1 MKRPWLVRPDTGMQ
15 LSDGTM
21 IEFVSREALV
31 EAFMDALAI
40 IDRAGG
46 VLSIVAGRVPTDV
59 PGEMLTNGL
68 MIEWKERAH
77 ATTSPERATQVVA
90 PPPPDPDPTPQELEA
105 RLEAEVEIP
114 HRSAFGEAA
123 PDGLDPSTLDEVDE
137 SSIPESVR

>member
-1 MKRPWLVRPDTGMQ
+1 VKRPWLVRPDTGMQ

-31 EAFMDALAI
+31 EAFMDALSI

-68 MIEWKERAH
+68 MIEWKDRRARDDF
-77 ATTSPERATQVVA
+77 P
-90 PPPPDPDPTPQELEA
+90 
-105 RLEAEVEIP
+105 
-114 HRSAFGEAA
+114 GA
-123 PDGLDPSTLDEVDE
+123 PDSG
-137 SSIPESVR
+137 RRAAGA

>member
-46 VLSIVAGRVPTDV
+46 VLSIVAGRVQTDV

-68 MIEWKERAH
+68 MIEWKDRAH
-77 ATTSPERATQVVA
+77 ATTSPERPTQVVT
-90 PPPPDPDPTPQELEA
+90 PESRPVVYDSGEPDPDPTPEVLEA
-105 RLEAEVEIP
+105 RLEA
-114 HRSAFGEAA
+114 EAA

>member
-1 MKRPWLVRPDTGMQ
+1 MQ

-46 VLSIVAGRVPTDV
+46 VLSIVAGRVQTDV

-68 MIEWKERAH
+68 MIEWKDRAH
-77 ATTSPERATQVVA
+77 ATTSPERPTQVVTPE
-90 PPPPDPDPTPQELEA
+90 PPPHAIYEAGTHADPTPQELEA
-105 RLEAEVEIP
+105 RLKA
-114 HRSAFGEAA
+114 EAA

>member
-1 MKRPWLVRPDTGMQ
+1 MQ
-15 LSDGTM
+15 LSDGSM

-31 EAFMDALAI
+31 EAFMDALSI

-46 VLSIVAGRVPTDV
+46 VLSIVAGRVQTDV

-68 MIEWKERAH
+68 MIEWKDRAH
-77 ATTSPERATQVVA
+77 ATTSPEQPSAVTRESRPVVYDSGA
-90 PPPPDPDPTPQELEA
+90 VDSDPTPEALEA
-105 RLEAEVEIP
+105 RLEAEAV
-114 HRSAFGEAA
+114 